1 MLRKFMNSP
10 EIRDAINARVPKSEL
25 RELVY
30 TSDVITLLQD
40 GLYKIIAGLTTIEEV
55 IKLTEADDEVN
66 AETKIKSV
74 LKNNSSLPK

>member
-1 MLRKFMNSP
+1 M
-10 EIRDAINARVPKSEL
+10 